1 MEKSPQPPLLFRCWA
16 TKPTSTSDI
25 GCRLGEIW
33 RREMRNLR
41 YPPQLNKSFRG
52 DVEFPGGCDFRHFN
66 THIWPARFCNVKKP
80 RILDLSG
87 LESAPG
93 FSGKGPLLRQ
103 NTSCLGDAS
112 PSTEDASPVQL
123 PCSSETA
130 LPCSCVP
137 SFPRHDRASGG
148 TKRVEI
154 VGKW

>member
-16 TKPTSTSDI
+16 TNHTSTSDM
-25 GCRLGEIW
+25 GCQLGEFW

-93 FSGKGPLLRQ
+93 FFVLGLALLFLESNGSAPRNLCA
-103 NTSCLGDAS
+103 NTSK
-112 PSTEDASPVQL
+112 
-123 PCSSETA
+123 
-130 LPCSCVP
+130 
-137 SFPRHDRASGG
+137 RHAQDHKTRR
-148 TKRVEI
+148 TP
-154 VGKW
+154 

>member
-16 TKPTSTSDI
+16 TKHTSTSDM
-25 GCRLGEIW
+25 GCRLGEFW

-93 FSGKGPLLRQ
+93 FFVLGLALLFLESNDSAPRNLRA
-103 NTSCLGDAS
+103 NTSKRHAQDHK
-112 PSTEDASPVQL
+112 TRRTL
-123 PCSSETA
+123 PPGPPWGEFFMWS
-130 LPCSCVP
+130 
-137 SFPRHDRASGG
+137 
-148 TKRVEI
+148 
-154 VGKW
+154 